1 MLFRNSKRK
10 KPIKLEIKIDGVA
23 VDKVNETKF
32 LGIIIDE
39 QLKWKP
45 HISHVCS
52 KVSKGIGIIWRI
64 RYLLPKSVVKTLYYT
79 LVYPYLHYG
88 ITIWGCNYNSNLQR
102 LGILQKRA
110 IRIIS
115 NSSYNAHTNPLFKAN
130 SILKLQDITTLN
142 IASIMY
148 LYSTCQLP
156 KTFQHL
162 FKLNS
167 EVHEHNTRQSQ
178 NFHTLSKKSK
188 LSQFSISYMGP
199 LVWNKFK
206 KILNNCKTIYKFKK
220 IMKEELISKY
230 TD

>member
-1 MLFRNSKRK
+1 MT
-10 KPIKLEIKIDGVA
+10 IDIKIDGVA
-23 VDKVNETKF
+23 LDIVKETKF

-64 RYLLPKSVVKTLYYT
+64 RYLLPMSAIKLLYYT
-79 LVYPYLHYG
+79 LIYPYLHYG
-88 ITIWGCNYNSNLQR
+88 ITIWGCNYNTNLHR
-102 LGILQKRA
+102 LSILQKRV

-115 NSSYNAHTNPLFKAN
+115 KSSFNAHTNPLFKAN
-130 SILKLQDITTLN
+130 SILKIQDITTFN
-142 IASIMY
+142 IASIIY
-148 LYSTCQLP
+148 LYTTCQLP

-167 EVHEHNTRQSQ
+167 EVHEYNTRQSQ

-206 KILNNCKTIYKFKK
+206 KILDNCKTIYKFKK
-220 IMKEELISKY
+220 IMREELISKY